1 MKETEETKETEA
13 TGGTGATGEHC
24 TEQGAGGGSAAWEPG
39 GAAGE
44 HSAEKGAET
53 ARRARSI
60 PDTMS
65 NAEASYTIALL
76 ARRLANNG
84 LITLGELEALKMAAC
99 RTLGRYLKKARD
111 EWRRAAL
118 RNAAPAG
125 DGTGEEADV

>member
-65 NAEASYTIALL
+65 NADASFLIALL

-84 LITLGELEALKMAAC
+84 LITLGELEALKMAAH

-111 EWRRAAL
+111 EWRRGAL

-125 DGTGEEADV
+125 DGTGEEA